1 MSLVSNPR
9 AVVTGG
15 GSGLGRALCL
25 ALARR
30 GAKIVVADRDRGG
43 ADETER
49 QVRATGATA
58 HTYICDVSKSQ
69 EVEQLAMFSD
79 QWLGGIDLLV
89 NNAGVSVTGT
99 VGDVSLRDWEWI
111 VGVNL
116 WGAIH
121 GCQAFIPRLRRQGK
135 GHIVNVAS
143 VGGLLCFPTMGP
155 YNVTKAG
162 IVALSET
169 MAAEL
174 KSSNVGV
181 TVVCPN
187 AFSTKL
193 ATNSRGLDADQTAM
207 VTRRMEESKV
217 QADDVARAVL
227 AACERNELYVLP
239 MAAGRWMWRL
249 KRLMPE
255 RYHTKLMPKA
265 LERLAG
271 KEPAPK
277 AV

>member
-15 GSGLGRALCL
+15 ASGLGRALCL

-30 GAKIVVADRDRGG
+30 GAKIVVADRDRSG
-43 ADETER
+43 AEETER
-49 QVRATGATA
+49 QVRAAGATA
-58 HTYICDVSKSQ
+58 HSYICDVSNSQ
-69 EVEQLAMFSD
+69 EVEQLAMFAD
-79 QWLGGIDLLV
+79 QQLGGVDLLV

-116 WGAIH
+116 WGTIH

-187 AFSTKL
+187 AFSTNL

-207 VTRRMEESKV
+207 VTRRMGESKV

-239 MAAGRWMWRL
+239 MSAGQWMWRL